1 MVEEKERKRKS
12 GEKKWEREG
21 EGEGERERDRCRLR
35 SFVHAPIRA
44 LEVGTNVAGRVSRRR
59 GQILHPRIN
68 IGGHGCTG
76 RAAPS
81 DVNAHFSSR
90 LHGCLWDGTQPS
102 SHRRHSSCGLFLLFP
117 CARAIVKFVSWPR
130 TSRPARCPV
139 ASLLLLLLL
148 LLLASSALFPSSP
161 LVFFLFVPLACSVC
175 FDRGGKYRERE
186 RERERETFSRE
197 SLECI
202 RMDENQKGVDLF
214 SS

>member
-1 MVEEKERKRKS
+1 MGKKSGSEREREKE
-12 GEKKWEREG
+12 G
-21 EGEGERERDRCRLR
+21 ERDRCRLR

-76 RAAPS
+76 RAARS

-130 TSRPARCPV
+130 TSGPARCPV
-139 ASLLLLLLL
+139 ASPR
-148 LLLASSALFPSSP
+148 SSSSRF
-161 LVFFLFVPLACSVC
+161 LRTFSILSILSTRFFSSFLQFVPFVSIE
-175 FDRGGKYRERE
+175 KENIERE
-186 RERERETFSRE
+186 RKRE
-197 SLECI
+197 SLECTVG
-202 RMDENQKGVDLF
+202 RMDVKIKGGGFGSRENL
-214 SS
+214 

>member
-1 MVEEKERKRKS
+1 MVEEKERKKKS
-12 GEKKWEREG
+12 GEKSG
-21 EGEGERERDRCRLR
+21 SERERERASASHRGRLR

-130 TSRPARCPV
+130 TSGPARCPV
-139 ASLLLLLLL
+139 ASLLLLLLLL

-186 RERERETFSRE
+186 RERERLFRE
-197 SLECI
+197 
-202 RMDENQKGVDLF
+202 RV
-214 SS
+214 